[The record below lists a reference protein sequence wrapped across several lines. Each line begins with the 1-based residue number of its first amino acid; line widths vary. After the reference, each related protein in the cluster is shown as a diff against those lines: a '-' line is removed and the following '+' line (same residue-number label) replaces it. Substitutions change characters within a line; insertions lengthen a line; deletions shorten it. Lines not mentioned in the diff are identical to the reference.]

1 MRVSGLS
8 DCPRPGHRPSDDT
21 APPFTNRRLSYLVRS
36 NALIRGLRSPSLTGE
51 GNDTQERQPVAPL
64 EPNIP
69 SGPSELTC
77 RAASRRHR
85 REGSSN
91 VYDEPGESSTRP
103 AQIHTRRGSHE
114 IQHRSQDKGREP
126 VTPESS
132 ESDLIQQLRHEK
144 EVLERQN
151 AELEHKF
158 KQSSELLRSL
168 GHEPDSPINFETSS
182 SKVAQGTQKD
192 MGDKGLQ
199 KSSLFLG
206 VGLTP
211 RGIMFLKLLERQMK
225 RQSPSSKYHL
235 DKALDLEQAAAFA
248 QLLDSQ
254 QHLLNPRSSWITVCA
269 LCHVPRFR
277 GVPVASSVSDPAL
290 TLFMRTPSEC
300 PDIFNEFHSSSV
312 GTTYCCSKSI
322 CDSCYVRET
331 CASFRRDF
339 WFNLD
344 SEYWIKC
351 PYPSCSSRFALR
363 HELEIESL
371 LTSLS
376 DPEVLS
382 HTIQFNH
389 ASSLRAALRSLDPR
403 PHPDALVRAARL
415 AKRLQSRGLMCD
427 AFGIE
432 GPLDTTVKTMPV
444 DSIVGSG
451 TLQVP
456 IFVNLLIL
464 QGSGNESE
472 VGRECA
478 VCAERLVDVTDGT
491 PEGEARWVA
500 ATSGF
505 PGEWTR
511 MIRSFPSP
519 SSLPVC
525 SRNHDL
531 DICNTCLAQHIATQL
546 ESRGRAG
553 SEQLTCPSPG
563 CGHAYSHDEI
573 RMLASP
579 EAFVQ
584 YDKLRLLGHLATL
597 PNFRWCLREGCQMGQ
612 VYDFSAMH
620 NFPGTRQRSRIVCDA
635 CGFEMCFYHQMPW
648 HEGQTCTDYDA
659 NQGDPEAEATA
670 QWLRRNT
677 KPCPGLCGAAVEKKG
692 GCFHMTCQVCRF
704 EFCWECL
711 ADWAAIANVDP
722 ITTRRRYRRDAHN
735 QGCYFREANAP
746 EATMVAGNT
755 VVDALGDYM

>member
-1 MRVSGLS
+1 M
-8 DCPRPGHRPSDDT
+8 P
-21 APPFTNRRLSYLVRS
+21 
-36 NALIRGLRSPSLTGE
+36 
-51 GNDTQERQPVAPL
+51 
-64 EPNIP
+64 
-69 SGPSELTC
+69 
-77 RAASRRHR
+77 SRRHR
-85 REGSSN
+85 RSLSN
-91 VYDEPGESSTRP
+91 NVHGEQGESSTKP
-103 AQIHTRRGSHE
+103 AQMHTHRSSHDVE
-114 IQHRSQDKGREP
+114 LRSQDEGRDP
-126 VTPESS
+126 TTPESS
-132 ESDLIQQLRHEK
+132 ESDIIQRLRREK
-144 EVLERQN
+144 EALERRN
-151 AELEHKF
+151 AELEQKIR
-158 KQSSELLRSL
+158 QSLELLRSL
-168 GHEPDSPINFETSS
+168 GHEPDSPIKLETGRRN
-182 SKVAQGTQKD
+182 VTRGIQKEMD
-192 MGDKGLQ
+192 ITGLQ
-199 KSSLFLG
+199 KPSLSHEFSS
-206 VGLTP
+206 TP

-225 RQSPSSKYHL
+225 RQTPSSNHHL
-235 DKALDLEQAAAFA
+235 DKALDPEQAAAFA
-248 QLLDSQ
+248 ELLDSQ
-254 QHLLNPRSSWITVCA
+254 QHLLSPRSSWITVCA
-269 LCHVPRFR
+269 LCHIPRFR

-300 PDIFNEFHSSSV
+300 QDIFNEFHSSSV

-322 CDSCYVRET
+322 CDSCCIRET
-331 CASFRRDF
+331 CAGFKRDL

-351 PYPSCSSRFALR
+351 PYPSCSSRSPLR
-363 HELEIESL
+363 HEFEVEGL
-371 LTSLS
+371 LTSLG
-376 DPEVLS
+376 DPDVLS
-382 HTIQFNH
+382 HTIQFKH
-389 ASSLRAALRSLDPR
+389 ASSLRAALRNLDPR
-403 PHPDALVRAARL
+403 PHPDALIRAAQL
-415 AKRLQSRGLMCD
+415 ARRLQSRRLMYD
-427 AFGIE
+427 PFIIE

-444 DSIVGSG
+444 DSIAGSG

-464 QGSGNESE
+464 RGSGNGGSE
-472 VGRECA
+472 MGRECA
-478 VCAERLVDVTDGT
+478 VCAERLIDVTDGT
-491 PEGEARWVA
+491 PEDEARWAA

-505 PGEWTR
+505 PGDWTR
-511 MIRSFPSP
+511 LVRSFPSP
-519 SSLPVC
+519 SSLSVC
-525 SRNHDL
+525 NRNHDL
-531 DICNTCLAQHIATQL
+531 DICHTCLAQHIATQL

-579 EAFVQ
+579 ETFAQ

-648 HEGQTCTDYDA
+648 HEGQTCVDYDA
-659 NQGDPEAEATA
+659 DRGDPQAEATEE
-670 QWLRRNT
+670 WLRQNT

-711 ADWAAIANVDP
+711 ADWAAIANFDP
-722 ITTRRRYRRDAHN
+722 VTNRRRYRRDAHN
-735 QGCYFREANAP
+735 QGCYFRETNAP